1 MIKITDN
8 AKECIWAFVM
18 FFLGVLGIIAGSAA
32 LNLASMEKNFLYALA
47 GIVAFANT
55 GYVVYDIYKN
65 HVKPK
70 D

>member
-8 AKECIWAFVM
+8 AKECLWAIAM
-18 FFLGVLGIIAGSAA
+18 FFFGVLGIIAGSAA
-32 LNLASMEKNFLYALA
+32 LNAASAEKNLLYALA
-47 GIVAFANT
+47 GIVAFVNT
-55 GYVVYDIYKN
+55 GYVVYDIYRK